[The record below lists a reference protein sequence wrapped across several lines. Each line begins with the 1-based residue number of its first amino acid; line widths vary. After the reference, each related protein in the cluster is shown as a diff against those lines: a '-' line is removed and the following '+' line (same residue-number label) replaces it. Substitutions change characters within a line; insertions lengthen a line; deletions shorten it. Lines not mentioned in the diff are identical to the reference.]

1 MLTSSNLAADA
12 DAGRPWRAMRRAPA
26 LRKLAQRLW
35 PSVHPDL
42 FQRFPAQQ
50 AVNQRSMQEL
60 NALMDAASSPPPL
73 PPPCM
78 LRFFISGAEDDAPR
92 EISRRWIPPIQAG
105 AASVETA
112 AKRMERSVE
121 ACVQGLLLQLQL
133 EPTPGEAREA
143 DANQAR
149 SQSDADEAGVDPLL
163 RSAIRA
169 AVLRAQKD
177 SARHAGAAAGAE
189 AEAEAEAEADT
200 DAKAGGG
207 EGRAGAVLREEL
219 VFFYEVP
226 QEERLA
232 ATAWLRGLW
241 PTHGMPNPHP
251 PVIVHMPGAPPPRA
265 ALEGGF
271 ACVALRGAEAEAV
284 RGRLLE
290 AAQTA
295 AAVHTRE
302 RSRAA
307 RAARGRCD
315 ALALALR
322 CDAVEAH
329 PALPPSVALRM
340 AASLLAA
347 VPQLRSALE
356 APWHGVS
363 LRLWPA
369 VDGAAVCEVS
379 EVGDVGDGSDGGVRG
394 GVGGGLRL
402 EVRGDDGVA
411 AAPATVRG
419 AWRLLRAAA
428 RRREMLQELG
438 ARLRL
443 AAVHAAPPA
452 ASPAAPLA
460 APLAAPPATAE
471 LGRRMQ
477 QQLSSLTSALALLRS
492 EHVPLPAEAA
502 RERLSLSIG
511 GTSAPQLL
519 RGSRHAIGA
528 PIAGLCLRM
537 PSSFAPDEL
546 LQQLHLAAAAAAPG
560 SRGMGSVRGSAPVRS
575 GGRSTGRR
583 RRR

>member
-1 MLTSSNLAADA
+1 
-12 DAGRPWRAMRRAPA
+12 MRRAPA

-42 FQRFPAQQ
+42 FHRFPAQQ

-60 NALMDAASSPPPL
+60 NALMDAATSPPPL

-92 EISRRWIPPIQAG
+92 EISRRWSPPIQVGAG
-105 AASVETA
+105 SVEA
-112 AKRMERSVE
+112 GAKRMERSVE
-121 ACVQGLLLQLQL
+121 ACVQGLLLQLKL
-133 EPTPGEAREA
+133 EPKPGEAREA

-149 SQSDADEAGVDPLL
+149 AQSDADEAGVDPLL

-177 SARHAGAAAGAE
+177 SARRAGAAAG
-189 AEAEAEAEADT
+189 AEAEAEADT
-200 DAKAGGG
+200 DAKAGGD
-207 EGRAGAVLREEL
+207 EGRAGVVLREEL

-241 PTHGMPNPHP
+241 PTHGMPDPHP
-251 PVIVHMPGAPPPRA
+251 PVVVHMPGAPPPRV

-284 RGRLLE
+284 RRRLIE

-329 PALPPSVALRM
+329 PALPPCVALRM

-356 APWHGVS
+356 VPWHGVS

-369 VDGAAVCEVS
+369 VDGAAACEVS
-379 EVGDVGDGSDGGVRG
+379 EVGEVGEVGDGSYGAAGGGVRG

-428 RRREMLQELG
+428 RRQEMQQELG

-452 ASPAAPLA
+452 APPAA
-460 APLAAPPATAE
+460 AE

-477 QQLSSLTSALALLRS
+477 QQLSSLTSALTLLRS
-492 EHVPLPAEAA
+492 EHVPLPPEAA

-537 PSSFAPDEL
+537 PSSFAPEEL
-546 LQQLHLAAAAAAPG
+546 LQQLHLAAGAAAVPG

>member
-1 MLTSSNLAADA
+1 
-12 DAGRPWRAMRRAPA
+12 MRRVPPG

-60 NALMDAASSPPPL
+60 NALMDAATSPPPL

-92 EISRRWIPPIQAG
+92 EISRKWSPPIQVGAG
-105 AASVETA
+105 SVEA
-112 AKRMERSVE
+112 VAKRMERSVE

-133 EPTPGEAREA
+133 EPKPGEAREA

-149 SQSDADEAGVDPLL
+149 PQSEAEGAGVDPLL

-189 AEAEAEAEADT
+189 AEAEAEADT

-207 EGRAGAVLREEL
+207 EGCAGAVLREEL

-241 PTHGMPNPHP
+241 PTHGMPDPHP
-251 PVIVHMPGAPPPRA
+251 PVIVHMPGTPPPHA

-284 RGRLLE
+284 RRRLIE

-307 RAARGRCD
+307 RAARGRCE

-329 PALPPSVALRM
+329 PALPPSAALRM

-356 APWHGVS
+356 VPWHGVS

-369 VDGAAVCEVS
+369 VDGAAPCEVS
-379 EVGDVGDGSDGGVRG
+379 EVGDGSDGSDGGAGG
-394 GVGGGLRL
+394 GVGGGAGSGAGGGLRL
-402 EVRGDDGVA
+402 EVRGDEGVA

-428 RRREMLQELG
+428 RRRDMLEELG

-443 AAVHAAPPA
+443 AAVHAAPH
-452 ASPAAPLA
+452 
-460 APLAAPPATAE
+460 AAPPAAPHAAPPAASE
-471 LGRRMQ
+471 LGRRMR

-492 EHVPLPAEAA
+492 EHVPLPPELA

-519 RGSRHAIGA
+519 RGSRHATGA

-537 PSSFAPDEL
+537 PSSFAPEEL
-546 LQQLHLAAAAAAPG
+546 LQQLHLAAGAAAVPG
-560 SRGMGSVRGSAPVRS
+560 SRGMGSVRGSAPVKS